1 MRPKRGF
8 GHPRRLGHSCSLYTI
23 EGMLRSRIVLSRDG
37 ITVADVTCRHEAGRG
52 ELDEHSTSHHL
63 VFVRRGCFVRSV
75 DGVESLLDPTLA
87 YCMNPGE
94 EQRVDH
100 PHDHGDDC
108 TALMLEA
115 PLVASL
121 WGGDPT
127 LPAGPLPTSPEIDL
141 EHRLL
146 LAAGSRGADPHELY
160 ERALAL
166 LARGLEQCAPRRVAA
181 GGPATVRARRAL
193 ADGAREALAAE
204 PGRSLPDLARAL
216 VVSPHHLSRVYRAVT
231 GQTISRHRMRLRARN
246 ALERLA
252 GGERDLARLA
262 ADTGFADQSHLCR
275 VLRQETGR
283 TPSALRHVLA

>member
-1 MRPKRGF
+1 MSPQRGF
-8 GHPRRLGHSCSLYTI
+8 GRWGRLGHSCSVCTI
-23 EGMLRSRIVLSRDG
+23 ERVLHSRIVMSRDG
-37 ITVADVTCRHEAGRG
+37 LTVADVACRHEAGRG
-52 ELDEHSTSHHL
+52 EVGEHSIGHYL

-75 DGVESLLDPTLA
+75 DGMEALLDPTLA
-87 YCMNPGE
+87 YCVNPGE

-121 WGGDPT
+121 WGGDPI
-127 LPAGPLPTSPEIDL
+127 LPHGPLPTSPEIDL

-146 LAAGSRGADPHELY
+146 LAAGRGGADPHELY

-166 LARGLEQCAPRRVAA
+166 LVRVLQQSDPRRVAA
-181 GGPATVRARRAL
+181 GRPATARARRAL
-193 ADGAREALAAE
+193 ADGAREALAAQ
-204 PGRSLPDLARAL
+204 PGRSLPDLAHELA
-216 VVSPHHLSRVYRAVT
+216 VSPHHLSRVYRAVT

-252 GGERDLARLA
+252 CGDGDLARVA

-275 VLRQETGR
+275 VVSQETGR
-283 TPSALRHVLA
+283 TPSALRRALA